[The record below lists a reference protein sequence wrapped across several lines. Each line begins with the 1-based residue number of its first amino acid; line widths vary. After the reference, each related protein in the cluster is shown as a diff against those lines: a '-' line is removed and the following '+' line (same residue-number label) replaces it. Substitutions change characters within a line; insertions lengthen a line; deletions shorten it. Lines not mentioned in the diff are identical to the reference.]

1 MAPLRIAGGPGC
13 PVNPTAVLC
22 PPRPDPTERLPM
34 PADDTTNAW
43 LRDLEALRRLGQE
56 YARAVDGRDHDAV
69 AALFDPD
76 GVVDGVR
83 GSSPVPAYLEGMR
96 SAPQAFTASQHV
108 LGEPLIDLEPGADTA
123 RLDTYAVVYQ
133 MGRVDDPDVDM
144 VLGMRYVDEVV
155 RRDGRWLI
163 HPRVASALWVRPR

>member
-1 MAPLRIAGGPGC
+1 M
-13 PVNPTAVLC
+13 
-22 PPRPDPTERLPM
+22 
-34 PADDTTNAW
+34 ADDTTTAW

-56 YARAVDGRDHDAV
+56 YARAIDGRDHDAV

-83 GSSPVPAYLEGMR
+83 GSSPVPDYLAAMR
-96 SAPQAFTASQHV
+96 AAPQAFTASQHV
-108 LGEPLIDLEPGADTA
+108 LGDPLIEHEPGSDTA

-144 VLGMRYVDEVV
+144 VLGMRYVDDVV
-155 RRDGRWLI
+155 RTGGRWVI
-163 HPRVASALWVRPR
+163 HHRTATALWTRTR